1 VAVLE
6 AQAAGVGWCGELA
19 LGRVLGVLEL
29 TGNATGVF
37 YGEESP

>member
-1 VAVLE
+1 MYALKFF
-6 AQAAGVGWCGELA
+6 AKKKLA
-19 LGRVLGVLEL
+19 LMPVLGVPEL

>member
-1 VAVLE
+1 MKFKVDY
-6 AQAAGVGWCGELA
+6 ELA
-19 LGRVLGVLEL
+19 LTPVLGVPEL